1 MLNIKIKYLM
11 VDHNIRTIS
20 ELSRKTG
27 ISRDTLNKIYDNT
40 KPETVTLEMYLKL
53 CRLFKCNLSDLIEY
67 IPDNENTTQE

>member
-20 ELSRKTG
+20 ELSRQSG

-40 KPETVTLEMYLKL
+40 KPETVTMEMYLKL
-53 CRLFKCNLSDLIEY
+53 CKLFNCKLSELIEY
-67 IPDNENTTQE
+67 IPDSEDTTQE

>member
-20 ELSRKTG
+20 ELSRQTG

-40 KPETVTLEMYLKL
+40 RPETVTLEMYLKL
-53 CRLFKCNLSDLIEY
+53 CRLFKCNLSDLIDY
-67 IPDNENTTQE
+67 IPDEIQE